1 MKPKVT
7 VLTCVYNGLPYLK
20 EAIESTLSQTYTD
33 FEYLIIDDAST
44 NPEVVKFIKKYKD
57 PRIRFVKNNQNLGVA
72 KTINKALSI
81 RFS

>member
-20 EAIESTLSQTYTD
+20 EAIDSTLSQTYSD

-44 NPEVVKFIKKYKD
+44 DKEVVKFI
-57 PRIRFVKNNQNLGVA
+57 
-72 KTINKALSI
+72 
-81 RFS
+81 